1 MKALW
6 MLIKDTFVQWLDD
19 NPLQLAAALAYYT
32 LFSMAPLLL
41 IAIAVAGLVFGRD
54 VSQLQ
59 IIGVIEDFIGVRGAQ
74 AVQAIIESAA
84 QRPDS
89 GFFASAI
96 AIIFL
101 FLGAGGVVG
110 QLQES
115 LNTIWRVVPK
125 GGRGGQRVFA
135 GPFDLLSNGVEWSAS
150 YYSSP

>member
-1 MKALW
+1 MK
-6 MLIKDTFVQWLDD
+6 VQRK
-19 NPLQLAAALAYYT
+19 
-32 LFSMAPLLL
+32 
-41 IAIAVAGLVFGRD
+41 GRTQ
-54 VSQLQ
+54 V
-59 IIGVIEDFIGVRGAQ
+59 
-74 AVQAIIESAA
+74 
-84 QRPDS
+84 
-89 GFFASAI
+89 FFASAI

-150 YYSSP
+150 YYSFRHR

>member
-1 MKALW
+1 MNLKAPW
-6 MLIKDTFVQWLDD
+6 MLIKDTFVQWFDD

-54 VSQLQ
+54 AFQLQ

-74 AVQAIIESAA
+74 AIQAIIESAA
-84 QRPDS
+84 QS
-89 GFFASAI
+89 FASAI

-125 GGRGGQRVFA
+125 TGRGMRGFCRTV
-135 GPFDLLSNGVEWSAS
+135 
-150 YYSSP
+150 